1 MAQKLIELKEKI
13 LIPEIK
19 TAKNSEAKKEQ
30 EIEKKGEYLRFMGER
45 TITNS
50 TYTMLD
56 ISYGEEIRGAPPGEY
71 DVDMEAS

>member
-1 MAQKLIELKEKI
+1 MIELKEKI

-19 TAKNSEAKKEQ
+19 SVKNDEPKKEAPK

-56 ISYGEEIRGAPPGEY
+56 ISYG
-71 DVDMEAS
+71 

>member
-19 TAKNSEAKKEQ
+19 SVKKDEPKKEAPK

-56 ISYGEEIRGAPPGEY
+56 ISYG
-71 DVDMEAS
+71 